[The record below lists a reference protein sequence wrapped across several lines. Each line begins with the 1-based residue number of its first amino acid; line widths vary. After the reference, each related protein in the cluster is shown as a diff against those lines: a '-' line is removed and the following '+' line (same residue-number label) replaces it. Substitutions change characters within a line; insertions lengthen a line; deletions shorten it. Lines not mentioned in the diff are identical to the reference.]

1 MRINKMKH
9 KLYKKYNKRPEVKQH
24 MQQSKRINAYD
35 DIIKKI
41 IKRGILCQYN

>member
-1 MRINKMKH
+1 MNNNYKF
-9 KLYKKYNKRPEVKQH
+9 YKKHYKRTEIKDH

-41 IKRGILCQYN
+41 IKRGVIWQKNQM